1 MGWGWEA
8 DGMNYKLVLR
18 ITGVA
23 LLLEAAALVIPTGVA
38 LLYRENLIP
47 FLWTI
52 LLLAVTGLVL
62 LFLFRK
68 STGNLLTR
76 DGFLTV
82 GLIWALFG
90 VFGALPFR
98 FSGLFGSYVD
108 CLFEAISGFST
119 TGATILTA
127 VEGLPYGLLFWRSL
141 THWLGGMGVLV
152 LTAALLPMLG
162 VSSNSLIRAESPGP
176 VKSKLVPRASQSS
189 KILYTI
195 YLALTVIETV
205 LLRIAGMPWYDSIV
219 HAMGTAGTGGFSIK
233 NASIGAYGSPAI
245 EIIVTVFMF
254 LFSVNFA
261 VYFLLLTGRF
271 KQVLKSDELRFFI
284 AVVVLAIAAVS
295 INVAPLFATA
305 GDAIRAAAFQVLTVL
320 STCGYATADFNLWPE
335 FSRML
340 LVILMFIGACAGS
353 TGGGIKCSRILVLM
367 RSARREVQSII
378 HPRAVSVVRLDGE
391 PLSEQTV
398 RTTQCYF
405 IIYMFL
411 VFAASLVV
419 GLDNFSFGTTLT
431 AVISCV
437 SNIGPGLEAVGPM
450 GNFAGF
456 SVLSKLVLSL
466 CMIIGRLEMFP
477 VLVLFSRNAW
487 KRT

>member
-1 MGWGWEA
+1 
-8 DGMNYKLVLR
+8 MNYKVVLR
-18 ITGVA
+18 VTGVA
-23 LLLEAAALVIPTGVA
+23 LLLEAAALLIPLCVA
-38 LLYRENLIP
+38 LLYREDPVP
-47 FLWTI
+47 FLAAI
-52 LLLAVTGLVL
+52 LLLAAAGLALSIV
-62 LFLFRK
+62 FRR
-68 STGNLLTR
+68 SRGSLQAR
-76 DGFLTV
+76 DGFLAV
-82 GLIWALFG
+82 GLSWALFG

-98 FSGLFGSYVD
+98 LSGLFGNYAD
-108 CLFEAISGFST
+108 CFFEAVSGFTT
-119 TGATILTA
+119 TGATMLTA

-162 VSSNSLIRAESPGP
+162 VSSNFLIRAESPGP

-189 KILYTI
+189 KILYGI
-195 YLALTVIETV
+195 YLVLTVIETV
-205 LLRIAGMPWYDSIV
+205 SLRLAGMPWYDSVI

-233 NASIGAYGSPAI
+233 NTSIGAYGSPAI

-261 VYFLLLTGRF
+261 MYFLLLTGRVR
-271 KQVLKSDELRFFI
+271 QVLKSDELRFFLAMT
-284 AVVVLAIAAVS
+284 AVAITAVTVN
-295 INVAPLFATA
+295 IAPLFPTV
-305 GDAIRAAAFQVLTVL
+305 GDALRAAAFQCL
-320 STCGYATADFNLWPE
+320 SIISTSGYSTADFNLWPE

-353 TGGGIKCSRILVLM
+353 TAGGIKCSRILVLL

-378 HPRAVSVVRLDGE
+378 HPRSVSVVRLDGE

-398 RTTQCYF
+398 RTTHCFF

-411 VFAASLVV
+411 LFGVSLVV
-419 GLDNFSFGTTLT
+419 GLDNFSFGTTFT
-431 AVISCV
+431 AVLTCV
-437 SNIGPGLEAVGPM
+437 SNVGPGLEMVGPM
-450 GNFAGF
+450 GSFAAF
-456 SVLSKLVLSL
+456 SPFSKVVLSL

>member
-1 MGWGWEA
+1 
-8 DGMNYKLVLR
+8 MNYKVVLR
-18 ITGVA
+18 VTGVA
-23 LLLEAAALVIPTGVA
+23 LLLEAAALLIPLCVA
-38 LLYRENLIP
+38 LLYREDPVP
-47 FLWTI
+47 FLAAI
-52 LLLAVTGLVL
+52 LLLAAAGLVL
-62 LFLFRK
+62 SVVFRR
-68 STGNLLTR
+68 SRGSLQAR
-76 DGFLTV
+76 DGFLAV

-98 FSGLFGSYVD
+98 LSGLFGNYAD
-108 CLFEAISGFST
+108 CFFEAVSGFTT
-119 TGATILTA
+119 TGASMLTA
-127 VEGLPYGLLFWRSL
+127 VEGLPCGLLFWRSF

-162 VSSNSLIRAESPGP
+162 VSSNFLIRAESPGP

-189 KILYTI
+189 KILYGI
-195 YLALTVIETV
+195 YLVLTVIETV
-205 LLRIAGMPWYDSIV
+205 SLRLAGMPWYDSVI

-233 NASIGAYGSPAI
+233 NTSIGAYGSPAI

-261 VYFLLLTGRF
+261 MYFLLLTGRVR
-271 KQVLKSDELRFFI
+271 QVLKSDELRFFLAMT
-284 AVVVLAIAAVS
+284 AVAITAVTVN
-295 INVAPLFATA
+295 IAPLFPTV
-305 GDAIRAAAFQVLTVL
+305 GDALRAAAFQCL
-320 STCGYATADFNLWPE
+320 SIISTSGYSTADFNLWPE

-353 TGGGIKCSRILVLM
+353 TAGGIKCSRILVLL

-378 HPRAVSVVRLDGE
+378 HPRSVSVVRLDGE

-398 RTTQCYF
+398 RTTHCFF

-411 VFAASLVV
+411 LFGVSLVV
-419 GLDNFSFGTTLT
+419 GLDNFSFGTTFT
-431 AVISCV
+431 AVLTCV
-437 SNIGPGLEAVGPM
+437 SNVGPGLEMVGPM
-450 GNFAGF
+450 GSFAAF
-456 SVLSKLVLSL
+456 SPFSKVVLSL